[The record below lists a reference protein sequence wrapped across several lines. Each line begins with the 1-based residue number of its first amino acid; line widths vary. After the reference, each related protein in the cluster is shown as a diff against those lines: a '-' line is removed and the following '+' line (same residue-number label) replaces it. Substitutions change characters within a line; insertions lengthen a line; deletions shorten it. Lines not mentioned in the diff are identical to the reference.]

1 MPHLL
6 CNTEFFD
13 LDHHIKSAIGVNAG
27 VPAFRVK
34 QVESVGD
41 YSECAKVENLAD
53 FAQVF
58 RLLFDKDHCDNV
70 TLRVDIS
77 TNDGAC
83 VRLED
88 CNQKEMTGF
97 QAFLFALGRGADGA
111 PVLRIMQS
119 SDLS

>member
-1 MPHLL
+1 MPHLE

-13 LDHHIKSAIGVNAG
+13 LEHHIKAAIGVNAG
-27 VPAFRVK
+27 IPAFRVK

-41 YSECAKVENLAD
+41 YIECAKVENLAD

-58 RLLFDKDHCDNV
+58 RLLFDKDHCDRV

-77 TNDGAC
+77 TNDGLC
-83 VRLED
+83 VGLED
-88 CNQKEMTGF
+88 CQQKELSAF
-97 QAFLFALGRGADGA
+97 QAFLFALGVGADGA